1 MLYKKSR
8 IILFIAFFVLSFPS
22 MTKAEDIPTSNEW
35 AKSFE
40 GYLFGLGP
48 ISGKFYQLDKF
59 GQL

>member
-1 MLYKKSR
+1 MLYKKSS

-22 MTKAEDIPTSNEW
+22 MTKAEDIPTSNQW

-48 ISGKFYQLDKF
+48 V
-59 GQL
+59 